1 VRFDWKDPKT
11 FPNPF
16 EHAQAQRQPITAVYL
31 VAPTGEQDVTDGEL
45 TFINLAA
52 DRGVKRF
59 VLLGSS
65 MVPEGG
71 PFMGQVHK
79 RLREMNGVE
88 WAVLR
93 PSWFMGKPSEHH
105 RRGNDPISG
114 TAVN

>member
-11 FPNPF
+11 FTTPF

-45 TFINLAA
+45 TFISLAA

-79 RLREMNGVE
+79 RLREMHGVE

-105 RRGNDPISG
+105 RRGETTLHQGPP
-114 TAVN
+114 